1 MRKMIVV
8 DCTFL
13 TGKYKGALLSAMCQ
27 DGNEQ
32 IYPLAFGIAD
42 GENDRSWEWFFCQLG
57 SFIPDTADT
66 VFISDR
72 HASISRAIRK
82 VYPSAKHGVCTYH
95 LSKNLMTK
103 FKCKRGTPLFK
114 EAALAFTR
122 SHFDRVF
129 DQLRKID
136 EGVAKYLEEIDVRMW
151 SRAYFEGC
159 RYNIMTSNIA
169 ESWNSVLKGAKDYP
183 IVPLFEHIRQTLT
196 QWFFERRV
204 KAASWS
210 QTVTPAVTTHI
221 DILVDK
227 ARKLQ
232 VNPISAVD
240 YQVKGGHE
248 EYVVNLTAKTCSC
261 RAFDMIK
268 MPCIHAIGAATWCK
282 MSVHELVDPVYSTTT
297 WRSAY
302 ADCINPINV
311 PIEEWQVE
319 IQVADQSCAFPSVRR
334 PPGRP
339 KKRRQP
345 SFIEGV
351 LNKAR
356 RPNQCRRCG
365 QRGHNRATYK
375 EYIR

>member
-1 MRKMIVV
+1 MLAAKLQGTTTCPKAKDVVNEMRVDRGLKMSYWQAWKARENAVEMVRGCPKNSYKLLPSYLVLIKEANPGTVTEYLVDDDGSFKYAFLALGPCLTEFSVMRKVIVV

-13 TGKYKGALLSAMCQ
+13 TGKFKGALLSAICQ

-32 IYPLAFGIAD
+32 IYPLPFGIAN

-103 FKCKRGTPLFK
+103 FKCKRVTPLFK

-129 DQLRKID
+129 DHLRKID

-159 RYNIMTSNIA
+159 RYNIMTSNIV

-196 QWFFERRV
+196 Q
-204 KAASWS
+204 ASS
-210 QTVTPAVTTHI
+210 TLRHLP
-221 DILVDK
+221 
-227 ARKLQ
+227 
-232 VNPISAVD
+232 
-240 YQVKGGHE
+240 
-248 EYVVNLTAKTCSC
+248 
-261 RAFDMIK
+261 
-268 MPCIHAIGAATWCK
+268 
-282 MSVHELVDPVYSTTT
+282 SVGTSSDVLL
-297 WRSAY
+297 
-302 ADCINPINV
+302 PINN
-311 PIEEWQVE
+311 
-319 IQVADQSCAFPSVRR
+319 D
-334 PPGRP
+334 
-339 KKRRQP
+339 
-345 SFIEGV
+345 
-351 LNKAR
+351 
-356 RPNQCRRCG
+356 
-365 QRGHNRATYK
+365 
-375 EYIR
+375 